1 MCTYEA
7 VLKMGSFIL
16 RHFKSKTFSESS
28 FFMEEN
34 RELVRP
40 LKTEEMAFLTP
51 FSTRVSKVVY
61 TPEKNVHVQSGF
73 ENGVVYSPGF

>member
-1 MCTYEA
+1 
-7 VLKMGSFIL
+7 MGSFIL
-16 RHFKSKTFSESS
+16 RGFKAWTFSAPS

-40 LKTEEMAFLTP
+40 LKTGNMAFLTT

-61 TPEKNVHVQSGF
+61 TPEKNVHVRGGF
-73 ENGVVYSPGF
+73 ENGVVVYQWF